1 MNSMSRGDVP
11 LLVASKG
18 LRKEWPAV
26 HTVSD
31 LVIFCV
37 LVRMFYSRPAGFIT
51 ERWVECL
58 PSLCEALRS
67 VLSQRKSGRIHV
79 W

>member
-31 LVIFCV
+31 LVIFCL

-51 ERWVECL
+51 ER
-58 PSLCEALRS
+58 
-67 VLSQRKSGRIHV
+67 
-79 W
+79 